1 MNEGSLLLFIEIL
14 ASRRQ
19 LTALYSAEA
28 RDLVTVVSFH
38 VSRNLVGR
46 QRSEVVFL
54 QQVVRGVMRAPALE
68 CQKSKRKKQGE
79 EGRPTRSTETE

>member
-1 MNEGSLLLFIEIL
+1 MSEGSLLLFIEIL

-19 LTALYSAEA
+19 LMALYSVEA
-28 RDLVTVVSFH
+28 RDLVVSFH
-38 VSRNLVGR
+38 VSRNLVSR

-54 QQVVRGVMRAPALE
+54 QQVVRGVMQAPALE